1 MPTAPTALILDFLE
15 WLAAA
20 PRGYAEA
27 MEVWRTSCPRLTVWE
42 DAVDE
47 GYVVRRVCEGEGARV
62 ELTAAG
68 RAELRRGRGAASRNL
83 LATLAE

>member
-1 MPTAPTALILDFLE
+1 MPTAPAALILDFLE

-47 GYVVRRVCEGEGARV
+47 GYVLRRVTEGGGARV

-68 RAELRRGRGAASRNL
+68 RAELRRGRGVAEDGRTAAFP
-83 LATLAE
+83 